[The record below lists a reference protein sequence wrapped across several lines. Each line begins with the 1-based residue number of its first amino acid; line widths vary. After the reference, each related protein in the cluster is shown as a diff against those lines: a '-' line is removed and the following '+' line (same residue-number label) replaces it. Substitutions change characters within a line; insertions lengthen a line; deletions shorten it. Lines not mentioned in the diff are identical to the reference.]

1 MSEHDHGLDP
11 QVAPD
16 VLPATVHGAA
26 SRRSFLKLMGSAG
39 AMAGFTRLLWPSV
52 CEAQVAAPLRFV
64 AIWSLH
70 GRLDEFWTPKNGE
83 TDFDID
89 FPNSSM
95 QPLQPFRDQLLIL
108 DGLDYRVLYEHGTSG
123 HEGGPVTFLTGSPLT
138 MSSGEGLP
146 KSESLDQYL
155 AGRLGSATRFRSLQL
170 NTYSA
175 FGGQGIYDSLSFG
188 PGGVR
193 VPWERDPLKVY
204 QRIFAALMTGA
215 PSAAE
220 LRAAAR
226 KKSLLD
232 FLVRDATRLQSRLA
246 GPERL
251 KLDAHLSALR
261 DIEKRLTG
269 GGGGMC
275 TKPAQPMQQS
285 LGQLGNIDRVPQ
297 NTQLLIDLAA
307 QALACD
313 LTRFVTIGML
323 PQPSAPWLGITE
335 SLHDDLAHRVNEPNM
350 AMRAEIRSKL
360 NSFHRWNAE
369 QVARLLGTLK
379 SVNEGMGNVLDH
391 SIVLWGNEL
400 GDPDVHASH
409 GVPWVIAGGANGKF
423 RTGRY
428 LKLRAG
434 RDPLDGWDGLGS
446 KAPNAIAHNHVLVSI
461 AQAFDQP
468 INSFGQADYTGPLA
482 GMT

>member
-1 MSEHDHGLDP
+1 MSDDYGLDP
-11 QVAPD
+11 QV
-16 VLPATVHGAA
+16 LPENLPTTVHGAA
-26 SRRSFLKLMGSAG
+26 SRRSFLKLMGGAG

-52 CEAQVAAPLRFV
+52 CEAQTAPPLRFV

-70 GRLDEFWTPKNGE
+70 GKLDEFWAPKNGE
-83 TDFDID
+83 TDFDINYAD
-89 FPNSSM
+89 CSM
-95 QPLQPFRDQLLIL
+95 QPLHPFRDQLLIL

-138 MSSGEGLP
+138 MASGEGLP
-146 KSESLDQYL
+146 TSESLDQYL
-155 AGRLGSATRFRSLQL
+155 AGKVGGATRFRSLQL
-170 NTYSA
+170 NCYSA
-175 FGGQGIYDSLSFG
+175 FGGQTIYDSLSFG

-193 VPWERDPLKVY
+193 QPWERDPVKVY
-204 QRIFAALMTGA
+204 TRVFAALMTGA

-220 LRAAAR
+220 VRAAAR
-226 KKSLLD
+226 KKSLID

-275 TKPAQPMQQS
+275 SKPAQPAQQS
-285 LGQLGNIDRVPQ
+285 QSQLGNIDRVPQ
-297 NTQLLIDLAA
+297 NTTLLYDLAA

-313 LTRFVTIGML
+313 LTRVITIGML

-335 SLHDDLAHRVNEPNM
+335 SLHDDLAHRVNEPN
-350 AMRAEIRSKL
+350 ATTRAEIRGKL
-360 NSFHRWNAE
+360 NKFHRWNAE
-369 QVARLLGTLK
+369 QVAHLLGALK
-379 SVNEGMGNVLDH
+379 GVNEGMGNVLDH
-391 SIVLWGNEL
+391 SIVVWGNEL

-409 GVPWVIAGGANGKF
+409 TVPWVLAGGANGKF
-423 RTGRY
+423 RMGRY
-428 LKLRAG
+428 LKLRPG
-434 RDPLDGWDGLGS
+434 KDPLDGWDGLGT
-446 KAPNAIAHNHVLVSI
+446 KAPSAVAHNQVLVSI

-468 INSFGQADYTGPLA
+468 ITTFGHPDYSGPMSAL
-482 GMT
+482 T